1 MSSTPYHAYSS
12 NINMSHFILQEK
24 QNCDN
29 DHSHVPF
36 TRKKDCA
43 SPLDN
48 IEGLNICTTNII
60 ADPPPTVFQQ
70 LPFTN
75 NYWPLP

>member
-1 MSSTPYHAYSS
+1 MTIH
-12 NINMSHFILQEK
+12 M
-24 QNCDN
+24 C
-29 DHSHVPF
+29 HSLE
-36 TRKKDCA
+36 KKDCA